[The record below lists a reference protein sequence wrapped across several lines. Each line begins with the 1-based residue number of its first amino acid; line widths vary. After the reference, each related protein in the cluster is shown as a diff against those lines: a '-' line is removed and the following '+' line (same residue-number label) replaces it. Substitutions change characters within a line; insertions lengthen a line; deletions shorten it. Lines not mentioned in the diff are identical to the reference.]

1 MRTLFFICLK
11 AISKLMVMASL
22 SVGLAIVLTAWAKV
36 ETGVEDDFESALN
49 ATLVDLVSLK
59 ERNVVMLFI
68 PYVTL

>member
-22 SVGLAIVLTAWAKV
+22 SVVLAIVLTAWAKV

>member
-1 MRTLFFICLK
+1 MQTLFFICLK

-22 SVGLAIVLTAWAKV
+22 SVGLAIGLTAWSKV

-59 ERNVVMLFI
+59 ERNIVMLFI